1 MGLTWGVGAIS
12 NAEWKGV
19 KLRDVIKSCMIDK
32 EDYTGM
38 EHVKIFL
45 ILYLLGSF

>member
-38 EHVKIFL
+38 DHVNIFSFL
-45 ILYLLGSF
+45 NFLGPL